1 MRAIVAETGSN
12 VVGHF
17 HIATEETTK
26 AQLVQLTQNSAKY
39 LKEKL
44 VINKL
49 NEICVR

>member
-1 MRAIVAETGSN
+1 MRKIVAKTGSD

-26 AQLVQLTQNSAKY
+26 AQLVQLTQNSAEY

-44 VINKL
+44 AINKL
-49 NEICVR
+49 NEIAVR